1 MQIDPSWS
9 VEQFTHWWLKHR
21 PMRPPFV
28 DGVFF
33 TDIAASIILYRK
45 GPFQVE
51 LYVSKPETESP
62 YHSHPGVDSL
72 LMYLTG
78 DLTFGKNGKPLDWS
92 ENQKPREGDEEVHSL
107 FGKYDILAPNESHNL
122 KTNGKG
128 GAFFS
133 FEKWHDKVPNS
144 VTVNWEGEPSGVL
157 HQKVIQENALQ

>member
-1 MQIDPSWS
+1 MNLDSNWT
-9 VEQFTHWWLKHR
+9 VEQFSMWWVKHR
-21 PMRPPFV
+21 IIRPPFL

-33 TDIAASIILYRK
+33 TDIAASIVLYRN

-51 LYVSKPETESP
+51 LYVSKPDTESP

-78 DLTFGKNGKPLDWS
+78 DLTFGKDGKALDW
-92 ENQKPREGDEEVHSL
+92 EQYQRPREGDEEVHFL
-107 FGKYDILAPNESHNL
+107 FGKYDILAPEQTHNL

-133 FEKWHDKVPNS
+133 FEKWHDRVPNS

-157 HQKVIQENALQ
+157 HEKVIKESVI